1 MSQGIVITKA
11 KMFTAKELIDAQEA
25 ALNALYQA
33 ILARK
38 IEFPVEI
45 RQLFHE
51 HMNFLTNAKKQQT
64 T

>member
-1 MSQGIVITKA
+1 MSQENGVTKA
-11 KMFTAKELIDAQEA
+11 KMFTAKELINAQEA
-25 ALNALYQA
+25 AVNALYQA

-38 IEFPVEI
+38 IEFSEEI